1 MEDNF
6 NYEETNI
13 QKRPTFLKVLC
24 ILTFINVGLGV
35 LGVFI
40 GVMSGKASATELE
53 QSAAAITQMANEIRS
68 NGNASLAN
76 MLEQVNDLA
85 FFANENH
92 WMAMGLSALAI
103 SAGFLG
109 AVWMYNGKKSGFH
122 SYIIYSIIAVFGV
135 YVYVPSDSIPVFSIV
150 FNSIIS
156 LIFIFMYSRNLHWMK

>member
-24 ILTFINVGLGV
+24 ILTFINIGFGILGL
-35 LGVFI
+35 LI

-53 QSAAAITQMANEIRS
+53 QSAAAITQIANDVRS
-68 NGNASLAN
+68 HGSVGLAN
-76 MLEQVNDLA
+76 MLEQVNDMA
-85 FFANENH
+85 FYANENH
-92 WMAMGLSALAI
+92 WMAMGLTALAI
-103 SAGFLG
+103 TAGFLG

-122 SYIIYSIIAVFGV
+122 SYIIYNVIALFGV
-135 YVYVPSDSIPVFSIV
+135 YVYIPSESIPVFSIV
-150 FNSIIS
+150 VNGIFS